1 MMGVLKGFVDSQ
13 IKQWRF
19 FFPVHSVNLIV
30 LIIIVVYYVNDSDG
44 RHLYQGSESLYK
56 FV

>member
-1 MMGVLKGFVDSQ
+1 MGVLKGFVDSQ

>member
-19 FFPVHSVNLIV
+19 FSLVHSVNLIV
-30 LIIIVVYYVNDSDG
+30 LIIIVVDYG
-44 RHLYQGSESLYK
+44 RHLYQGSQSPYK